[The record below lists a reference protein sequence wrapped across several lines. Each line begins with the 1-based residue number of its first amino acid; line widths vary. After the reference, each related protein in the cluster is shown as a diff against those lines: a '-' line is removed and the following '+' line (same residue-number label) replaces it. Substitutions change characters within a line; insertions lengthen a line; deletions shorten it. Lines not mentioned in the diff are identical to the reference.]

1 MHRSRNLFGSQNV
14 DVAIPFFSYY
24 DSSCSACRID
34 SDSCFSYWLQI
45 ILASSINE
53 PNIVILDAR
62 GIIPYRFRHI
72 KNARSLGIESVIS
85 LADNGANLVIDAA
98 TAENVFSS
106 LGIDDSKT
114 VIVYGESVDP
124 SAARIVWTLMY
135 YGHTNVKLLDIGF
148 SEWQRAGYPVTRE
161 VIRGESQ
168 EKHIGPAISSNSGA
182 GPTPI
187 FKSKI
192 NQAIRA
198 DADYI
203 KTKQTDPDVVIIDA
217 RTPQEHFAARIPDSI
232 LDNWEE
238 GLDFG
243 HGGVMIKSKTELE
256 AHFREKGIAKE
267 KEIICYCHVGIRA
280 SHKYLQFKQAGYHR
294 VKVYDGSIVDWAQ
307 RRNPLR

>member
-1 MHRSRNLFGSQNV
+1 MATVTV
-14 DVAIPFFSYY
+14 DA
-24 DSSCSACRID
+24 SS
-34 SDSCFSYWLQI
+34 
-45 ILASSINE
+45 LASSIDD
-53 PNIVILDAR
+53 PNVVIVDAR
-62 GIIPYRFRHI
+62 GITPYRFRHI
-72 KNARSLGIESVIS
+72 KNARPLGIESVIS
-85 LADNGANLVIDAA
+85 IADNGANLVIDAA
-98 TAENVFSS
+98 TAEKVFSS

-114 VIVYGESVDP
+114 VVIYGESVDP

-135 YGHTNVKLLDIGF
+135 HGHPNVKLLDIGF
-148 SEWQRAGYPVTRE
+148 SEWQRAGYPVTKE
-161 VIRGESQ
+161 VIRRESQ
-168 EKHIGPAISSNSGA
+168 DKHIEHAIAGSSSGA
-182 GPTPI
+182 GPAPI

-203 KTKQTDPDVVIIDA
+203 KTKQTDPNVAIIDA

-243 HGGVMIKSKTELE
+243 QSGVMIKSKTELE
-256 AHFREKGIAKE
+256 THFREKGIAKD

-280 SHKYLQFKQAGYHR
+280 SHKYLQFKQAGYER
-294 VKVYDGSIVDWAQ
+294 VRVYDGSIVDWAQ

>member
-1 MHRSRNLFGSQNV
+1 MTQIATVTV
-14 DVAIPFFSYY
+14 DAIS
-24 DSSCSACRID
+24 
-34 SDSCFSYWLQI
+34 
-45 ILASSINE
+45 LASSIDY
-53 PNIVILDAR
+53 PNVVIVDAR

-72 KNARSLGIESVIS
+72 KNAKPLGIESVIT

-98 TAENVFSS
+98 TAEKIFSS

-135 YGHTNVKLLDIGF
+135 YGHANVKLLDIGF

-161 VIRGESQ
+161 VIRGERQ
-168 EKHIGPAISSNSGA
+168 DRHVGPAISSNSEA
-182 GPTPI
+182 EPTPI

-203 KTKQTDPDVVIIDA
+203 KTKQTDPDVVIVDA
-217 RTPQEHFAARIPDSI
+217 RTPQEHFAARIPNSI

-243 HGGVMIKSKTELE
+243 QSGVMIRSKTELE
-256 AHFREKGIAKE
+256 THFREKGIAKDR
-267 KEIICYCHVGIRA
+267 EIICYCHVGIRA
-280 SHKYLQFKQAGYHR
+280 SHKYLQFKQAGYDR

-307 RRNPLR
+307 RHNPLR